1 LHYQDR
7 IDKNFD
13 TKKIIKRFAKY
24 AEVIHLWNAKI
35 NEIVEYNHYPALRN
49 LMPEEGWAS
58 IEDYI
63 KIIKE
68 ENKDAKILFEHAS
81 HLISDE
87 ELQGCYDWID
97 ELLKD

>member
-1 LHYQDR
+1 
-7 IDKNFD
+7 
-13 TKKIIKRFAKY
+13 
-24 AEVIHLWNAKI
+24 
-35 NEIVEYNHYPALRN
+35 
-49 LMPEEGWAS
+49 MPEEGWAS

-97 ELLKD
+97 ELLKDW